1 MDKRKYIRY
10 FMVLIGLLFSLSF
23 FNPSTVLAEE
33 NDYTI
38 PGINIQVNTG
48 EDGQGTVTTLQLIFL
63 ITIISLAPSILL
75 MMTCFTRIIISLH
88 FLRSG
93 IGTQQM
99 PPNQILIGIALFL
112 TFFLMTPTLQK
123 VNDTAIKPLTEGTIT
138 QEEAF
143 KNAMVPFREYMFSQ
157 VSDAD
162 VALFVNIAGLEPYAS
177 EAEAIEKL
185 PSSVLIPAY
194 ILTELKQGFIIGFLI
209 YIPFIVIDMIVASVL
224 MAMGMMMLPPSM
236 ISLPFKILFF
246 VMVDGWNLFLQN
258 LILTF
263 R

>member
-1 MDKRKYIRY
+1 MIKKHCIIYLALL
-10 FMVLIGLLFSLSF
+10 VVLFSLSV
-23 FNPSTVLAEE
+23 FNPSTVLAEDT
-33 NDYTI
+33 NITS
-38 PGINIQVNTG
+38 GVNIQINTG
-48 EDGQGTVTTLQLIFL
+48 ENEQTTVTTLQLIFL

-88 FLRSG
+88 FLRAG
-93 IGTQQM
+93 LGTQQM
-99 PPNQILIGIALFL
+99 PPNQVIIGIAIFL
-112 TFFLMTPTLQK
+112 TFFLMSPTLQQ
-123 VNDTAIKPLTEGTIT
+123 VNETAMKPLSEGTIT
-138 QEEAF
+138 QEVAF
-143 KNAMVPFREYMFSQ
+143 KNAMAPFRDYMFRQ
-157 VSDAD
+157 VNDSD
-162 VALFVNIAGLEPYAS
+162 VALFMSLANLEPYVS
-177 EAEAIEKL
+177 EAEAIEKM

-194 ILTELKQGFIIGFLI
+194 ILTELKAGFIIGFLI

-258 LILTF
+258 LIQTF